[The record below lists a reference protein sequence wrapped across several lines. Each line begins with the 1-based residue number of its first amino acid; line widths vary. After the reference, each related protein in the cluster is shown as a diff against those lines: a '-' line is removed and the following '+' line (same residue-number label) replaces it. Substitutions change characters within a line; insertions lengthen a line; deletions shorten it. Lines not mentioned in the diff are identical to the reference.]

1 VKRLLAILLLVCA
14 FSVPAAAA
22 TVNVKNLDMGKNV
35 QVWYVEDHTLP
46 MIALT
51 AALPAGS
58 AYDPKDKPGLA
69 AFTADLLNE
78 GAGNLKSQE
87 FQTALSNKAIRLNMT
102 PTRDYLVISI
112 VTLSENAKEA
122 FRLLGLALTRPR
134 FDNDAIT
141 RVRAQIVAALQQEDE
156 DPQDVASKG
165 FMNTFMGSHPYAH
178 PINGTTASIS
188 RINRNDVRAFAREH
202 WVRNGL
208 KISVS
213 GDVDPETLK
222 VLIGSAFGQLPAKWA
237 PPIPPVR
244 HMGVPGVHVIPL
256 HVPQPTAVFGLPGI
270 LRSDRDFI
278 PAYVANYVLGG
289 GGFSSRLM
297 QEVREKRGLTY
308 GISSSLDT
316 LRKAGIFA
324 VQVATRANAM
334 QQTIDVVRATM
345 KDFADNGATDKELA
359 DAKTY
364 ITGSFPLAFSS
375 NSGIVT
381 QLNSFQRVGLPID
394 YIAKRNAL
402 INAVTV
408 EDVKRVAKR
417 VFNPN
422 KMTIL
427 VGGSMQGGPARTKPL
442 PGGGKPPTPA
452 QPPAKPAAPKTAA
465 PAPKPPVAS
474 TTAAKPKEQRQPGS
488 PAAAAPAN
496 TPHP

>member
-1 VKRLLAILLLVCA
+1 MKRLFALVLFLCA
-14 FSVPAAAA
+14 VSVPAAAA
-22 TVNVKNLDMGKNV
+22 TVNVKSLDMGKNV

-46 MIALT
+46 MIAMT

-58 AYDPKDKPGLA
+58 AYDPKEKPGVA
-69 AFTADLLNE
+69 DFTADLLNE
-78 GAGNLKSQE
+78 GAGNLNSQQ
-87 FQTALSNKAIRLNMT
+87 FQAALSNKAIRLTMT

-122 FRLLGLALTRPR
+122 FRLLGLALTKPR
-134 FDNDAIT
+134 FDNDAIA
-141 RVRAQIVAALQQEDE
+141 RVRAQLIASLQQQDE

-165 FMNTFMGSHPYAH
+165 FMSTFMGSHPYAH
-178 PINGTTASIS
+178 PIDGTIPSIS
-188 RINRNDVRAFAREH
+188 RISRNDIKAFARAH
-202 WVRNGL
+202 WLRNGL

-213 GDVDPETLK
+213 GDADPEALK

-237 PPIPPVR
+237 PPVAPVT

-256 HVPQPTAVFGLPGI
+256 NVPQPTAIFGLPGI

-278 PAYVANYVLGG
+278 PAYVANYILGG

-334 QQTIDVVRATM
+334 QQTIDVVRSTM

-375 NSGIVT
+375 NTGIAN

-394 YIAKRNAL
+394 YIVKRNAL
-402 INAVTV
+402 INAVTLD
-408 EDVKRVAKR
+408 DVKRVAKR
-417 VFNPN
+417 LFNAN
-422 KMTIL
+422 KMTIV
-427 VGGSMQGGPARTKPL
+427 VGGTMRAGPARTKPL

-452 QPPAKPAAPKTAA
+452 QPPAKPSPPKTTA

-474 TTAAKPKEQRQPGS
+474 TTAAKPKEQRRGT
-488 PAAAAPAN
+488 PAAAAPAT

>member
-1 VKRLLAILLLVCA
+1 
-14 FSVPAAAA
+14 
-22 TVNVKNLDMGKNV
+22 
-35 QVWYVEDHTLP
+35 
-46 MIALT
+46 
-51 AALPAGS
+51 
-58 AYDPKDKPGLA
+58 
-69 AFTADLLNE
+69 
-78 GAGNLKSQE
+78 
-87 FQTALSNKAIRLNMT
+87 
-102 PTRDYLVISI
+102 
-112 VTLSENAKEA
+112 
-122 FRLLGLALTRPR
+122 
-134 FDNDAIT
+134 
-141 RVRAQIVAALQQEDE
+141 
-156 DPQDVASKG
+156 
-165 FMNTFMGSHPYAH
+165 
-178 PINGTTASIS
+178 
-188 RINRNDVRAFAREH
+188 
-202 WVRNGL
+202 
-208 KISVS
+208 
-213 GDVDPETLK
+213 
-222 VLIGSAFGQLPAKWA
+222 
-237 PPIPPVR
+237 
-244 HMGVPGVHVIPL
+244 MGVPGVHVIPL

>member
-1 VKRLLAILLLVCA
+1 MKRLLAILFFLCA
-14 FSVPAAAA
+14 FSAPSVAA
-22 TVNVKNLDMGKNV
+22 TVNVKSLDMGKNV

-46 MIALT
+46 MVAMT

-69 AFTADLLNE
+69 DFTADLLNE
-78 GAGNLKSQE
+78 GAGNLNSQQ
-87 FQTALSNKAIRLNMT
+87 FQAALSNKAIRLTMT

-122 FRLLGLALTRPR
+122 FRLLGLALTKPR
-134 FDNDAIT
+134 FDNDAIA
-141 RVRAQIVAALQQEDE
+141 RVRAQLVASLQQQDE

-178 PINGTTASIS
+178 PIDGTIPSIS
-188 RINRNDVRAFAREH
+188 RISRSDIKAFARSH

-208 KISVS
+208 KMSVS
-213 GDVDPETLK
+213 GDADPETLK
-222 VLIGSAFGQLPAKWA
+222 VLIGSAFGELPAKWA
-237 PPIPPVR
+237 PPIPPVT
-244 HMGVPGVHVIPL
+244 HMGAPGVHVIPL
-256 HVPQPTAVFGLPGI
+256 KVPQPTAIFGLPGI

-278 PAYVANYVLGG
+278 PAYVANYILGG

-334 QQTIDVVRATM
+334 QQTIDVVRATV
-345 KDFADNGATDKELA
+345 KDFAENGASDKELT

-375 NSGIVT
+375 NTGIAN

-394 YIAKRNAL
+394 YIVKRNAL
-402 INAVTV
+402 INAVTLD
-408 EDVKRVAKR
+408 DVKRVAKR
-417 VFNPN
+417 LFNAN
-422 KMTIL
+422 RMTIV
-427 VGGSMQGGPARTKPL
+427 VGGTMRSGPARTKPL
-442 PGGGKPPTPA
+442 PGGKPPAPA
-452 QPPAKPAAPKTAA
+452 RPPAKPATPQTAA
-465 PAPKPPVAS
+465 PVPKPPVAS
-474 TTAAKPKEQRQPGS
+474 TTAAKPKEQRRGT
-488 PAAAAPAN
+488 PAAAAPAT